1 MTIVGIFIFIGGIF
15 INEIL
20 LMLQGITAITYEMI
34 PYGNEMLLAIAIIMF
49 VGLVIMNLGQIH
61 QVEHP
66 ILVQEW

>member
-1 MTIVGIFIFIGGIF
+1 
-15 INEIL
+15 
-20 LMLQGITAITYEMI
+20 MI

-66 ILVQEW
+66 ILVQRMVNIKKEE